1 MDINVSIILLNYN
14 NSVLTLNCIDSIFEK
29 TPKSVSF
36 EIVIVDNASKYSDYE
51 HLKTGIDTLNL
62 PNVSL
67 YRSRINTGFA
77 AGNMQG
83 VQYAKGQHIA
93 LINNDVLLVEDS
105 FTPLIAHLEKFKDH
119 GALGIQPIYE
129 DGEKQVAF
137 GHFDTF
143 ATRFF
148 GYWLYEK
155 LNPKK
160 TKRHGDYKVPT
171 ETDFVIGSFMFFRA
185 EDFYKVGGL
194 DSNLFLYYEEMD
206 VCKRLKNIG
215 LKSVF
220 IPTINYVHLCGRS
233 TNIGYHKKIELKI
246 SHLYIVRKNHG
257 YLQYALLKYLY
268 ILIFSIKSLVKPKH
282 FKLALALI
290 KMGAPLANSLKH
302 QQIILEK

>member
-14 NSVLTLNCIDSIFEK
+14 NAALTVDCINSIFEK
-29 TPKSVSF
+29 TPKSITF
-36 EIVIVDNASKYSDYE
+36 EIIIVDNASRYEDYE
-51 HLKTGIDTLNL
+51 QLKAGIDALNH
-62 PNVSL
+62 PNISL
-67 YRSRINTGFA
+67 FRSRINTGFA

-83 VQYAKGQHIA
+83 VQHAKGEYIA

-105 FTPLIAHLEKFKDH
+105 FTALIEHFNNFKDT
-119 GALGIQPIYE
+119 GVIGIQPIYE

-143 ATRFF
+143 SNRFL

-160 TKRHGDYKVPT
+160 TKRHLEYKTPT

-185 EDFYKVGGL
+185 SDFNKIGGL

-206 VCKRLKNIG
+206 VCKRLKDIG

-220 IPTINYVHLCGRS
+220 IPTIKYVHLCGRS
-233 TNIGYHKKIELKI
+233 TNLGYAKKIELKI

-257 YLQYALLKYLY
+257 YLQYFLLKNLY
-268 ILIFSIKSLVKPKH
+268 IITYILKSLVKPKH
-282 FKLALALI
+282 YKLTIALL
-290 KMGAPLANSLKH
+290 KMGAPLSTSLKH
-302 QQIILEK
+302 QQVILEK